1 MPSAKPLRQRSVNSG
16 DSFGDS
22 AVTAV
27 DGGCETGAVT
37 SETVEQLELKRL
49 LTDDSIVTVKKSP
62 VAYFLEKVGNGNSL
76 WNTTTLGDE
85 KGRERVYD
93 TIFRLPWRCE
103 LLIDV
108 GFFVCFNSFLS
119 LLTVMPTRVV
129 MIVWKLLKTRK
140 FKRLSPVEL
149 SDFGYFII
157 MACGITVLQQ
167 IDISFIYHIIR
178 GQATIKLYVIYNVLE
193 VFDKLCQIFN
203 GDVLQML
210 FYSAEELGRCPSETR
225 SMRLCIWR
233 FISDQIL
240 AVVTTIVHS
249 FILLAQAITLS
260 ACIVAH
266 YNALPALLVSNNFS
280 EIKSYVFKGYKKDNI
295 HSMVY
300 FDSIERFHIST
311 FILFVLAQNI
321 LEAEGPWFQSFL
333 INMFSVYLCEVAID
347 VIKHSFIAKFNNITP
362 IAYSEFLEALCKQ
375 TLHMQTEDVKKD
387 LKFVPLAPACVV
399 IRVVAPVYAAN
410 LPFSP
415 LSWKLFWIMLF
426 SATTYILLTSL
437 KILIGLLLKKH
448 ATWYVNRC
456 QRRKHHLHID

>member
-1 MPSAKPLRQRSVNSG
+1 MDMFS
-16 DSFGDS
+16 
-22 AVTAV
+22 
-27 DGGCETGAVT
+27 
-37 SETVEQLELKRL
+37 
-49 LTDDSIVTVKKSP
+49 VTVKKSP

-93 TIFRLPWRCE
+93 TIFRFPWRCE

-225 SMRLCIWR
+225 
-233 FISDQIL
+233 
-240 AVVTTIVHS
+240 T
-249 FILLAQAITLS
+249 QAITLS

-266 YNALPALLVSNNFS
+266 YNALSALLVSNNFS

-300 FDSIERFHIST
+300 FGEQTRSVPSIQLNPLENGMSYVAFDSSLSLLQAFAICIALVDSKM
-311 FILFVLAQNI
+311 
-321 LEAEGPWFQSFL
+321 P
-333 INMFSVYLCEVAID
+333 CELSGTR
-347 VIKHSFIAKFNNITP
+347 KS
-362 IAYSEFLEALCKQ
+362 
-375 TLHMQTEDVKKD
+375 QTEE
-387 LKFVPLAPACVV
+387 LKAFGKLEDIPTSYVSNPPVSPV
-399 IRVVAPVYAAN
+399 GRV
-410 LPFSP
+410 
-415 LSWKLFWIMLF
+415 
-426 SATTYILLTSL
+426 
-437 KILIGLLLKKH
+437 
-448 ATWYVNRC
+448 
-456 QRRKHHLHID
+456 

>member
-1 MPSAKPLRQRSVNSG
+1 MSSSKQLRQRSFNTDG
-16 DSFGDS
+16 SFGDS
-22 AVTAV
+22 VVTAV
-27 DGGCETGAVT
+27 HDSCEKEGSSA
-37 SETVEQLELKRL
+37 EPLELKPL
-49 LTDDSIVTVKKSP
+49 LTEELTLKQSP
-62 VAYFLEKVGNGNSL
+62 VTYFLDKVYNGNSL
-76 WNTTTLGDE
+76 WNTTTLGNE

-108 GFFVCFNSFLS
+108 GCFVCFYSFLS
-119 LLTVMPTRVV
+119 LLTVVPTRVV
-129 MIVWKLLKTRK
+129 MTSWKLLKTRK
-140 FKRLSPVEL
+140 FKRPSPIEL
-149 SDFGYFII
+149 SDFGCFII
-157 MACGITVLQQ
+157 VACGITVLQQ
-167 IDISFIYHIIR
+167 IDISLIYHIIR

-193 VFDKLCQIFN
+193 IFDRLCQSFN

-210 FYSAEELGRCPSETR
+210 FHSAEGLARCSPETQSTR
-225 SMRLCIWR
+225 FWR
-233 FISDQIL
+233 FISDQVL
-240 AVVTTIVHS
+240 AVVAIIVHS

-280 EIKSYVFKGYKKDNI
+280 EIKSYVFKGYKKDNV

-321 LEAEGPWFQSFL
+321 MEAEGPWFQSFL
-333 INMFSVYLCEVAID
+333 IHTLSVYLCEVAID

-375 TLHMQTEDVKKD
+375 TLHTQTEDTKKN

-399 IRVVAPVYAAN
+399 IRVLVPVYAAN
-410 LPFSP
+410 LPYSP
-415 LSWKLFWIMLF
+415 LPWKLFWIMLF
-426 SATTYILLTSL
+426 SAITYILLTSL
-437 KILIGLLLKKH
+437 KILIGLVLKKH

-456 QRRKHHLHID
+456 RRRNHHLHAD

>member
-1 MPSAKPLRQRSVNSG
+1 MDMFS
-16 DSFGDS
+16 
-22 AVTAV
+22 
-27 DGGCETGAVT
+27 
-37 SETVEQLELKRL
+37 
-49 LTDDSIVTVKKSP
+49 VTVKKSP

-300 FDSIERFHIST
+300 FAFDSSLSLLQAFAICIALVDSKM
-311 FILFVLAQNI
+311 
-321 LEAEGPWFQSFL
+321 P
-333 INMFSVYLCEVAID
+333 CELSGTR
-347 VIKHSFIAKFNNITP
+347 KS
-362 IAYSEFLEALCKQ
+362 
-375 TLHMQTEDVKKD
+375 QTEE
-387 LKFVPLAPACVV
+387 LKAFGKLEDIPTSYVSNPPVSPVGNFSLPLASLLFKPSCVFEGLESPADG
-399 IRVVAPVYAAN
+399 RRSSESSYR
-410 LPFSP
+410 
-415 LSWKLFWIMLF
+415 
-426 SATTYILLTSL
+426 
-437 KILIGLLLKKH
+437 IGDNGTLEG
-448 ATWYVNRC
+448 TN
-456 QRRKHHLHID
+456 

>member
-1 MPSAKPLRQRSVNSG
+1 MDMFS
-16 DSFGDS
+16 
-22 AVTAV
+22 
-27 DGGCETGAVT
+27 
-37 SETVEQLELKRL
+37 
-49 LTDDSIVTVKKSP
+49 VTVKKSP

-149 SDFGYFII
+149 SNFGYFII

-225 SMRLCIWR
+225 
-233 FISDQIL
+233 
-240 AVVTTIVHS
+240 T
-249 FILLAQAITLS
+249 QAITLS

-300 FDSIERFHIST
+300 FGEQTRSVPSIQLNPLENGMSYVAFDSSLSLLQAFAICIALVDSKM
-311 FILFVLAQNI
+311 
-321 LEAEGPWFQSFL
+321 P
-333 INMFSVYLCEVAID
+333 CELSGTR
-347 VIKHSFIAKFNNITP
+347 KS
-362 IAYSEFLEALCKQ
+362 
-375 TLHMQTEDVKKD
+375 QTEE
-387 LKFVPLAPACVV
+387 LKAFGKLEDIPTSYVSNPPVSPV
-399 IRVVAPVYAAN
+399 GRV
-410 LPFSP
+410 
-415 LSWKLFWIMLF
+415 
-426 SATTYILLTSL
+426 
-437 KILIGLLLKKH
+437 
-448 ATWYVNRC
+448 
-456 QRRKHHLHID
+456 

>member
-1 MPSAKPLRQRSVNSG
+1 MDMFS
-16 DSFGDS
+16 
-22 AVTAV
+22 
-27 DGGCETGAVT
+27 
-37 SETVEQLELKRL
+37 
-49 LTDDSIVTVKKSP
+49 VTVKKSP

-300 FDSIERFHIST
+300 FGEQTRSVPSIQLNPLENGMSSVAFDSSLSLLQAFAICIALVDSKM
-311 FILFVLAQNI
+311 
-321 LEAEGPWFQSFL
+321 P
-333 INMFSVYLCEVAID
+333 CELSGTR
-347 VIKHSFIAKFNNITP
+347 KS
-362 IAYSEFLEALCKQ
+362 
-375 TLHMQTEDVKKD
+375 QTEE
-387 LKFVPLAPACVV
+387 LKAFGKLEDIPTSYVSNPPVSPV
-399 IRVVAPVYAAN
+399 GRV
-410 LPFSP
+410 
-415 LSWKLFWIMLF
+415 
-426 SATTYILLTSL
+426 
-437 KILIGLLLKKH
+437 
-448 ATWYVNRC
+448 
-456 QRRKHHLHID
+456 

>member
-1 MPSAKPLRQRSVNSG
+1 MDMFS
-16 DSFGDS
+16 
-22 AVTAV
+22 
-27 DGGCETGAVT
+27 
-37 SETVEQLELKRL
+37 
-49 LTDDSIVTVKKSP
+49 VTVKKSP

-225 SMRLCIWR
+225 
-233 FISDQIL
+233 
-240 AVVTTIVHS
+240 T
-249 FILLAQAITLS
+249 QAITLS

-300 FDSIERFHIST
+300 FAFDSSLSLLQAFAICIALVDSKM
-311 FILFVLAQNI
+311 
-321 LEAEGPWFQSFL
+321 P
-333 INMFSVYLCEVAID
+333 CELSGTR
-347 VIKHSFIAKFNNITP
+347 KS
-362 IAYSEFLEALCKQ
+362 
-375 TLHMQTEDVKKD
+375 QTEE
-387 LKFVPLAPACVV
+387 LKAFGKLEDIPTSYVSNPPVSPV
-399 IRVVAPVYAAN
+399 GRV
-410 LPFSP
+410 
-415 LSWKLFWIMLF
+415 
-426 SATTYILLTSL
+426 
-437 KILIGLLLKKH
+437 
-448 ATWYVNRC
+448 
-456 QRRKHHLHID
+456 

>member
-1 MPSAKPLRQRSVNSG
+1 MDMFS
-16 DSFGDS
+16 
-22 AVTAV
+22 
-27 DGGCETGAVT
+27 
-37 SETVEQLELKRL
+37 
-49 LTDDSIVTVKKSP
+49 VTVKKSP

-76 WNTTTLGDE
+76 WNTTNLGDE

-167 IDISFIYHIIR
+167 IDINFIYHIIR

-225 SMRLCIWR
+225 
-233 FISDQIL
+233 
-240 AVVTTIVHS
+240 T
-249 FILLAQAITLS
+249 QAITLS

-300 FDSIERFHIST
+300 FGEQTRSVPSIQLNPLENGMSSVAFDSSLSLLQAFAICIALVDSKM
-311 FILFVLAQNI
+311 
-321 LEAEGPWFQSFL
+321 P
-333 INMFSVYLCEVAID
+333 CELSGTR
-347 VIKHSFIAKFNNITP
+347 KS
-362 IAYSEFLEALCKQ
+362 
-375 TLHMQTEDVKKD
+375 QTEE
-387 LKFVPLAPACVV
+387 LKAFGKLEDIPTSYVSNP
-399 IRVVAPVYAAN
+399 PV
-410 LPFSP
+410 SP
-415 LSWKLFWIMLF
+415 
-426 SATTYILLTSL
+426 
-437 KILIGLLLKKH
+437 
-448 ATWYVNRC
+448 V
-456 QRRKHHLHID
+456 